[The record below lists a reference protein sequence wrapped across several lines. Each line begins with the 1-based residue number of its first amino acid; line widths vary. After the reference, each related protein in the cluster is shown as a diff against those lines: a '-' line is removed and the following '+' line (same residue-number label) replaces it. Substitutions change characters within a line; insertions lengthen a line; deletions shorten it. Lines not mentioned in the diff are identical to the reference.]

1 MTELKNG
8 IGGFLQKKWA
18 ERNYTLR
25 YFADLTGVDKA
36 TISRI
41 LNGKRKP
48 TLDHLKVFAQV
59 LETPLSDLIAAEE
72 KTVKLPK
79 AAMRN
84 VQKKV
89 EQKPAIDEMKH
100 MLELIK
106 MQDEN
111 ITIDRISA
119 ELDHCSLFA
128 ETEEGQEMVKESFSS
143 KVKHFGN
150 AGRHLLLLKK
160 WQKSYEQASG
170 SKKELAI
177 MGGALLYFIMPLDLL
192 HDYLFAIGYLDDCL
206 AVQLA
211 NSRLE
216 SKIG

>member
-1 MTELKNG
+1 MAEIKNG
-8 IGGFLQKKWA
+8 IGGFLQQKWM
-18 ERNYTLR
+18 ERDYTLR
-25 YFADLTGVDKA
+25 HFADLTGVDKA

-48 TLDHLKVFAQV
+48 TLDHLKVFAKV
-59 LETPLSDLIAAEE
+59 LETPLTDLLAAEE
-72 KTVKLPK
+72 MTVNLPK
-79 AAMRN
+79 AAKRSM
-84 VQKKV
+84 QKKV
-89 EQKPAIDEMKH
+89 EQKPEMDEMKH
-100 MLELIK
+100 MLELVK
-106 MQDEN
+106 MQDGS

-119 ELDHCSLFA
+119 ELDHCAVFA
-128 ETEEGQEMVKESFSS
+128 ETEEGHEMVEASFSS

-150 AGRHLLLLKK
+150 AGSHLLLLKK
-160 WQKSYEQASG
+160 WHKSYEQASG

-206 AVQLA
+206 AIQLA

>member
-1 MTELKNG
+1 MPEIKKG
-8 IGGFLQKKWA
+8 IGELLQKKWN

-25 YFADLTGVDKA
+25 HFAELTGVDKA

-59 LETPLSDLIAAEE
+59 LEMPLSDLIAAES
-72 KTVKLPK
+72 TAVDLPK
-79 AAMRN
+79 AAKRSASEEGEEKAATAEMR
-84 VQKKV
+84 
-89 EQKPAIDEMKH
+89 H
-100 MLELIK
+100 MLALVK
-106 MQDEN
+106 MQDER
-111 ITIDRISA
+111 ITMDRIAA
-119 ELDHCSLFA
+119 ELDGCSLFA
-128 ETEEGQEMVKESFSS
+128 ETEEGHEMLKESFSS

-150 AGRHLLLLKK
+150 AGRYLQLLKK
-160 WQKSYEQASG
+160 WKQHYDQANG
-170 SKKELAI
+170 TKKELAI

-206 AVQLA
+206 AIQLA